1 MEGKPVQITL
11 FEYLETLQQKDEPVQ
26 IKGAINIKTLK
37 QFEVTCSYGDI
48 VLIISMLRDY
58 VKGLD
63 EIKHGNIDWEAY
75 YRNKFLK
82 MADRLSEQIGYDYD
96 KALEKCLKKAEK
108 AAKDDD
114 IGEEALVLA
123 LKKGAAKKKEESKD
137 DTRNQDQEDIHR
149 TNTHRTEELRDQEE
163 RQRLPEGGQDP
174 L

>member
-1 MEGKPVQITL
+1 MDGIPVQITL
-11 FEYLETLQQKDEPVQ
+11 FDYLETLEQKDEPVE

-63 EIKHGNIDWEAY
+63 EVKQGNIDWEVY

-123 LKKGAAKKKEESKD
+123 LKKGAAKKKEEKKD
-137 DTRNQDQEDIHR
+137 DSQDKDQKDLRGADPEGREDIR
-149 TNTHRTEELRDQEE
+149 DPEE
-163 RQRLPEGGQDP
+163 
-174 L
+174 

>member
-1 MEGKPVQITL
+1 MDGIPVQITL
-11 FEYLETLQQKDEPVQ
+11 FDYLETLEQKDEPVE

-63 EIKHGNIDWEAY
+63 EVKQGNIDWEVY

-108 AAKDDD
+108 VAKDDD

-123 LKKGAAKKKEESKD
+123 LKKGAAKKKEEKKD
-137 DTRNQDQEDIHR
+137 DSQDKDQKDLRGADPEGREDIR
-149 TNTHRTEELRDQEE
+149 DPEE
-163 RQRLPEGGQDP
+163 
-174 L
+174 

>member
-1 MEGKPVQITL
+1 MDGIPVQITL
-11 FEYLETLQQKDEPVQ
+11 FDYLETLEQKDEPVE

-63 EIKHGNIDWEAY
+63 EVKQGNIDWEVY

-96 KALEKCLKKAEK
+96 KALEKCLKKVEK

-123 LKKGAAKKKEESKD
+123 LKKGAAKKKEEKKD
-137 DTRNQDQEDIHR
+137 DSQDKDQKDLRGADPEGREDIR
-149 TNTHRTEELRDQEE
+149 DPEE
-163 RQRLPEGGQDP
+163 
-174 L
+174 

>member
-1 MEGKPVQITL
+1 MDGIPVQITL
-11 FEYLETLQQKDEPVQ
+11 FDYLETLEQKDEPVE

-63 EIKHGNIDWEAY
+63 EVKQGNIDWEVY

-123 LKKGAAKKKEESKD
+123 LKKGAAKKKEEKKD
-137 DTRNQDQEDIHR
+137 DSQDKDQKDFRGADPEGREDI
-149 TNTHRTEELRDQEE
+149 RDQEE
-163 RQRLPEGGQDP
+163 
-174 L
+174 